1 MQEKPQHA
9 KEALLN
15 GSTIML
21 LFPGFTPDSRAVIA
35 GALLGADWGPIL
47 EHNSLTEHLSLRPG
61 RPDDE
66 SFLYDLYCS
75 TRQAEIAG
83 FGWPPAQTEMFLKMQ
98 FRALQH
104 NYIAQAQINPDQ
116 INDRI
121 ILSEESP
128 IGRLI
133 VIRTDSE
140 ICLADI
146 ALLPQHRGRGVGTK
160 LIRDLL
166 AESTAAG
173 KPVTLHVAKDNRAA
187 VQLYAGLGFVVTEDI
202 GIHFKMEWRS

>member
-1 MQEKPQHA
+1 ME
-9 KEALLN
+9 L
-15 GSTIML
+15 
-21 LFPGFTPDSRAVIA
+21 PGPT
-35 GALLGADWGPIL
+35 LGLIL
-47 EHNSLTEHLSLRPG
+47 EHNTLTEHLVLRPG
-61 RPDDE
+61 GPDDE
-66 SFLYDLYCS
+66 PFLYDLYCS

-98 FRALQH
+98 FRALQQ

-116 INDRI
+116 INDQI
-121 ILSEESP
+121 IVSEQSP

-146 ALLPQHRGRGVGTK
+146 ALLPKHRGRGVGTK

-166 AESTAAG
+166 AESTATG
-173 KPVTLHVAKDNRAA
+173 KPVTLHVSKDNRAA
-187 VQLYAGLGFVVTEDI
+187 ASLYAGLGFLVTEDT